1 MGRTTKILLLGDQTN
16 GFDSGLRR
24 LLHVKDNNHL
34 MAFFE
39 RVHYALRLEIG
50 HLPITERDS
59 FPRFTSV
66 IDLLARHREGGTNP
80 ALESALTCIH
90 QLACFIR

>member
-1 MGRTTKILLLGDQTN
+1 MDRTAKILLLGDQTN
-16 GFDSGLRR
+16 GFDSGLRQ
-24 LLHVKDNNHL
+24 LLQIKDNNHL
-34 MAFFE
+34 TAFFE

-50 HLPITERDS
+50 HLPTTERDL

-80 ALESALTCIH
+80 ALESALTCTH
-90 QLACFIR
+90 QVACFIR